1 MGIVEID
8 STKGSCLITANII
21 TYGNAADPVV
31 TERIRN
37 EIEDMWNEPAAIV
50 TISNL
55 QLRVQFKITAELKP
69 SITPEEIFSDVDP
82 HNNFFRIEEFVYG
95 NISFVDGLNSNS
107 GYFLLENLYEGST
120 TAAHEIGHTLGLD
133 HPKYLD
139 IRGKGVPGIMY
150 PRGTLVD
157 PQYQYDPQQRAGL
170 KGGTLH
176 PQYRRV
182 LKEDILN
189 LQLHRLHYQNNKAVI
204 GAFTNV
210 YHWNHA
216 EMGE

>member
-31 TERIRN
+31 TERIRK

-50 TISNL
+50 TINNL
-55 QLRVQFKITAELKP
+55 QLRVQFKITAEIKP

-82 HNNFFRIEEFVYG
+82 CNNFFRIEEFIHG

-120 TAAHEIGHTLGLD
+120 TAAHEFGHTLGLD

>member
-1 MGIVEID
+1 
-8 STKGSCLITANII
+8 
-21 TYGNAADPVV
+21 
-31 TERIRN
+31 
-37 EIEDMWNEPAAIV
+37 
-50 TISNL
+50 
-55 QLRVQFKITAELKP
+55 
-69 SITPEEIFSDVDP
+69 
-82 HNNFFRIEEFVYG
+82 HEF
-95 NISFVDGLNSNS
+95 
-107 GYFLLENLYEGST
+107 
-120 TAAHEIGHTLGLD
+120 GHTLGLD

-157 PQYQYDPQQRAGL
+157 PPYQYDPEQRPGL

-189 LQLHRLHYQNNKAVI
+189 LKLHRLNYRNNKAVI

-210 YHWNHA
+210 YHWDHA
-216 EMGE
+216 GIN

>member
-1 MGIVEID
+1 MGIVDLD
-8 STKGSCLITANII
+8 STKGSCLITANMI
-21 TYGNAADPVV
+21 TYGNAADHPV
-31 TERIRN
+31 TERIRK
-37 EIEDMWNEPAAIV
+37 EIEEMWNEPAVIV
-50 TISNL
+50 TINNL
-55 QLRVQFKITAELKP
+55 QLRVQFKITAALKP
-69 SITPEEIFSDVDP
+69 SITPEEIFADTDSA
-82 HNNFFRIEEFVYG
+82 NNFFRIEEFVHG

-120 TAAHEIGHTLGLD
+120 TAAHEFGHTLGLD

-157 PQYQYDPQQRAGL
+157 PPYQYDPEQRPGL

-189 LQLHRLHYQNNKAVI
+189 LKLHRLNYRNNKAVI

-210 YHWNHA
+210 YHWDHA
-216 EMGE
+216 EIN

>member
-31 TERIRN
+31 TERIRK

-82 HNNFFRIEEFVYG
+82 RNNFFRIEEFVHG

-120 TAAHEIGHTLGLD
+120 TAAHEFGHTLGLD